1 LHSFPND
8 DPDALPQPVA
18 EAFPVRWAAVPP
30 AVLLLLAAM
39 VFLSGANQAMFLD
52 ANQLLARAGSPAV
65 WSAITLSGSVLG
77 AMALLAPSLKT
88 RPRLLASAFLA
99 APLAIVFSEGG
110 KQAFDVMRPAGVL
123 ATESF
128 NLIGQ
133 RLYVHSFPSGHAT
146 TAGLVAAAIVLVWP
160 DPAGRL
166 RAALVALP
174 AAVLIILSRLAVGA
188 HWPLDLLVGAAG
200 GWACGAFGVWLSSRL
215 RFWERPGG
223 VRVMA
228 TIVLATSL
236 SLLFIK
242 LGYPDARLYQIGLG
256 AWGIG
261 GAAAAL
267 MRDREMPS

>member
-1 LHSFPND
+1 MHSFPND

-52 ANQLLARAGSPAV
+52 ANQLLARAGSPAA

-133 RLYVHSFPSGHAT
+133 KLYVHSFPSGHAT

>member
-1 LHSFPND
+1 MHSIPND
-8 DPDALPQPVA
+8 DPDTLPQPVA
-18 EAFPVRWAAVPP
+18 EAFPVRWAVAPP
-30 AVLLLLAAM
+30 ALLVVLAAI
-39 VFLSGANQAMFLD
+39 VFLGGHNQALFLH
-52 ANQLLARAGSPAV
+52 ANTLLARAASPAV

-77 AMALLAPSLKT
+77 VMALLAPSLKT
-88 RPRLLASAFLA
+88 RPRLLASAFLG
-99 APLAIVFSEGG
+99 APLAILFSEGG
-110 KQAFDVMRPAGVL
+110 KQGFDLMRPAGVL
-123 ATESF
+123 AAESF
-128 NLIGQ
+128 HLIGQ
-133 RLYVHSFPSGHAT
+133 KLYVHSFPSGHAT
-146 TAGLVAAAIVLVWP
+146 TAGLVAAVIVLAWP
-160 DPAGRL
+160 EPTNRL
-166 RAALVALP
+166 RAALGGLL
-174 AAVLIILSRLAVGA
+174 AAALIILSRIAVGA
-188 HWPLDLLVGAAG
+188 HWPLDVLVGAAG

-267 MRDREMPS
+267 MRDRETSS

>member
-1 LHSFPND
+1 MHSFPND

-18 EAFPVRWAAVPP
+18 EAFPVRWAVVPP
-30 AVLLLLAAM
+30 AVLLLLAAV
-39 VFLSGANQAMFLD
+39 VFLSGANQALFLE
-52 ANQLLARAGSPAV
+52 ANQLLARAASPAV

-99 APLAIVFSEGG
+99 APLATLFSEGG
-110 KQAFDVMRPAGVL
+110 KQAFDLMRPAGVL
-123 ATESF
+123 AAESF

-133 RLYVHSFPSGHAT
+133 KLYVHSFPSGHAT
-146 TAGLVAAAIVLVWP
+146 TAGLAAAAIVLAWP
-160 DPAGRL
+160 DQAGRL
-166 RAALVALP
+166 RTALVALP

-200 GWACGAFGVWLSSRL
+200 GWACGALGVWLSGRL

-267 MRDREMPS
+267 MRDREMSS